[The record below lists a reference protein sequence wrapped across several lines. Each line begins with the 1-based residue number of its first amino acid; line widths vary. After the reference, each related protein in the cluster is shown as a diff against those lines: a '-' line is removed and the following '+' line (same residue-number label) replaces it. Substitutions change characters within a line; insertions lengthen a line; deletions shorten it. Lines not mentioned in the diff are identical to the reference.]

1 MSLEELGRFSADFV
15 DEAGG
20 EGAWGGA
27 GLFPA
32 FDEFDGDSD
41 ELGEDGLADA
51 RAGTHDP

>member
-1 MSLEELGRFSADFV
+1 VSLEELGRVSADFV

-32 FDEFDGDSD
+32 LEEFDGDSD
-41 ELGEDGLADA
+41 ELGEDGLADPK
-51 RAGTHDP
+51 AGTHGP